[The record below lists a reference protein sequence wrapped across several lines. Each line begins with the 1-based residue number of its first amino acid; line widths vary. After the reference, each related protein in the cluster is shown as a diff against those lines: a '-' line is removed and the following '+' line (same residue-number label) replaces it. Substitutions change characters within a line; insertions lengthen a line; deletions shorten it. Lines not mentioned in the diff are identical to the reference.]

1 MVEEPRVTLTFRFI
15 VVSNLKKA
23 NQEWSSLTWSFCLKE
38 NWPVY
43 FYMGLEEEVETKS
56 SHEDPKVSSY
66 FEFAFSKS
74 SVFQTEIHNGKWLLR
89 LLFSLL

>member
-1 MVEEPRVTLTFRFI
+1 
-15 VVSNLKKA
+15 
-23 NQEWSSLTWSFCLKE
+23 
-38 NWPVY
+38 
-43 FYMGLEEEVETKS
+43 MGLEEEVETKS

-89 LLFSLL
+89 LLFFLL